1 MKLQNK
7 AKNAFQASYYNDKMQ
22 LVIIEIQAGEVKDI
36 TDEKIAK
43 QWLSTG
49 KVVEFSDPVEAKAKE
64 KELLAEIEKL
74 KAENA
79 ELKGNEKEEEEK
91 PLSLDE
97 LKKIADELDISYPSN
112 IGIKKLQEKIDAKK
126 AENEE

>member
-22 LVIIEIQAGEVKDI
+22 LVIIEIQAGEIKDI

-43 QWLSTG
+43 QWLKTG
-49 KVVEFSDPVEAKAKE
+49 KVVEFSDPAEAKAKE

-79 ELKGNEKEEEEK
+79 ELKGEEKEET

-97 LKKIADELDISYPSN
+97 LKKIADELDVSYPKN

-126 AENEE
+126 AENAE

>member
-22 LVIIEIQAGEVKDI
+22 LVIIEIQAGEIKDI

-49 KVVEFSDPVEAKAKE
+49 KVVEFSDPAEAKAKE

-79 ELKGNEKEEEEK
+79 ELKGEEKEEEK
-91 PLSLDE
+91 PLSIDD
-97 LKKIADELDISYPSN
+97 LKKIADELGITYAKN

-126 AENEE
+126 AENAE

>member
-22 LVIIEIQAGEVKDI
+22 LVIIEIQAGEIKDI

-43 QWLSTG
+43 QWLRTG
-49 KVVEFSDPVEAKAKE
+49 KVVEFSDPAEAKAKE

-91 PLSLDE
+91 PLSIDD
-97 LKKIADELDISYPSN
+97 LKKIADELGVSYPKN

-126 AENEE
+126 AETVK

>member
-7 AKNAFQASYYNDKMQ
+7 AQNAFQASYYNDKMQ
-22 LVIIEIQAGEVKDI
+22 LVIIEIQAGEIKDI

-43 QWLSTG
+43 QWLKTG
-49 KVVEFSDPVEAKAKE
+49 KVVEFSDPAEAKAKE

-79 ELKGNEKEEEEK
+79 ELKGEEKEEK
-91 PLSLDE
+91 PLSIDDF
-97 LKKIADELDISYPSN
+97 KKIADELGISYPKN

-126 AENEE
+126 AEITE

>member
-22 LVIIEIQAGEVKDI
+22 LVIIEIQAGEIKDI

-49 KVVEFSDPVEAKAKE
+49 KVVEFSDPAEAKAKE

-79 ELKGNEKEEEEK
+79 ELKGEEKEKEK
-91 PLSLDE
+91 PLSIDD
-97 LKKIADELDISYPSN
+97 LKKIADELGITYAKN

-126 AENEE
+126 AENAE

>member
-22 LVIIEIQAGEVKDI
+22 LVIIEIQAGEIKDI

-43 QWLSTG
+43 QWLRTG
-49 KVVEFSDPVEAKAKE
+49 KVVEFSDPAEAKAKE

-79 ELKGNEKEEEEK
+79 ELKGNEKEEEK

-97 LKKIADELDISYPSN
+97 LKKIADELGVSYPKN
-112 IGIKKLQEKIDAKK
+112 IGIKKLQEKISAKK
-126 AENEE
+126 TETAE

>member
-22 LVIIEIQAGEVKDI
+22 LVIIEIQAGEIKDI

-49 KVVEFSDPVEAKAKE
+49 KVVEFSDPAESKAKE

-79 ELKGNEKEEEEK
+79 ELKGEEKEEEK
-91 PLSLDE
+91 PLSIDD
-97 LKKIADELDISYPSN
+97 LKKIADELGVSYPKN

-126 AENEE
+126 AETAE

>member
-7 AKNAFQASYYNDKMQ
+7 SKNAFQASYYNDKMQ
-22 LVIIEIQAGEVKDI
+22 LVIIEIQAGEIKDI

-49 KVVEFSDPVEAKAKE
+49 KVVEFSDPAEAKAKE

-79 ELKGNEKEEEEK
+79 ELKGNEKEEEK
-91 PLSLDE
+91 PLSIDD
-97 LKKIADELDISYPSN
+97 LKKIADELGVSYANN

-126 AENEE
+126 AEITE

>member
-74 KAENA
+74 KAKNA

>member
-22 LVIIEIQAGEVKDI
+22 LVIIEIQAGEIKDI

-49 KVVEFSDPVEAKAKE
+49 KVVEFSDPAEAKAKE

-79 ELKGNEKEEEEK
+79 ALKGEEKEEEK

-97 LKKIADELDISYPSN
+97 LKKIADELGVSYPKN

-126 AENEE
+126 TETAE

>member
-22 LVIIEIQAGEVKDI
+22 LVIIEIQAGEIKDI

-49 KVVEFSDPVEAKAKE
+49 KVVEFSDPAEAKAKE

-79 ELKGNEKEEEEK
+79 ELKGEEKEEEK
-91 PLSLDE
+91 PLSIDD
-97 LKKIADELDISYPSN
+97 LKKIADELGISYPKN

-126 AENEE
+126 AENAE